1 MWRGGKG
8 ACHEPVGL
16 NVALPRGKRYGKPQE
31 ISVHSQAGYLNG
43 TSSSNSNGISLHH
56 DGGQAMMD
64 SPKDV
69 NGLQHF
75 PGTSNYLFSFTP
87 NLAEIVKP
95 LTELTLKQT
104 QSRRDPHSMTQ
115 PFKEPK
121 L

>member
-1 MWRGGKG
+1 
-8 ACHEPVGL
+8 
-16 NVALPRGKRYGKPQE
+16 
-31 ISVHSQAGYLNG
+31 
-43 TSSSNSNGISLHH
+43 
-56 DGGQAMMD
+56 MMD

-75 PGTSNYLFSFTP
+75 PGTCNDLFSFTP

-115 PFKEPK
+115 PLKEPK